1 MNIIQINPSATGS
14 RPPIQEDWKYAIP
27 SGYAAVAPECDTSA
41 MQSYKGHVDLT
52 IEDGIV
58 TAITGNDEAYQA
70 YLETIK
76 PNIEEVKILK
86 LSELSFA
93 CNTAIE
99 KGTSVQLSDGTS
111 ENFSYT
117 LADQANVSEMF
128 NAIVMGATEYPYHA
142 NDSECK
148 MYSAKDIITIYSAL
162 SSMKTAQ
169 ITYHNQLK
177 QYVKS
182 LENADEIQAVTY
194 GQELTGEYLE
204 AYNAL
209 IAQAQTQLEA
219 VLARIVSLENV

>member
-1 MNIIQINPSATGS
+1 MKFVRLENNKVVEIIPDYALPVEKWYGEEFAS
-14 RPPIQEDWKYAIP
+14 RCIESPDEVEQGWFYDSESKKFVKELPIKVEQTRDK
-27 SGYAAVAPECDTSA
+27 
-41 MQSYKGHVDLT
+41 
-52 IEDGIV
+52 
-58 TAITGNDEAYQA
+58 
-70 YLETIK
+70 
-76 PNIEEVKILK
+76 K
-86 LSELSFA
+86 LSELSSA

-99 KGTSVQLSDGTS
+99 KGTTIQLSDGTS

-128 NAIVMGATEYPYHA
+128 NAVVMGATEYPYHA

-182 LENADEIQAVTY
+182 LENSNEIRAVIY

-204 AYNAL
+204 AYNTL

>member
-1 MNIIQINPSATGS
+1 MKIVRMVNNIVVEIIP
-14 RPPIQEDWKYAIP
+14 DYALPVEEWYGIDF
-27 SGYAAVAPECDTSA
+27 AKNCVEAPDEVEQNWYYDQNTKNF
-41 MQSYKGHVDLT
+41 YKEQKV
-52 IEDGIV
+52 
-58 TAITGNDEAYQA
+58 
-70 YLETIK
+70 
-76 PNIEEVKILK
+76 NIEEVKFLK
-86 LSELSFA
+86 LSELSSA
-93 CNTAIE
+93 CNTTIE
-99 KGTSVQLSDGTS
+99 KGTTIQLSDGTS

-128 NAIVMGATEYPYHA
+128 NAVVMGATEYPYHA
-142 NDSECK
+142 NDSECN
-148 MYSAKDIITIYSAL
+148 MYSAKDIIIIYSTL
-162 SSMKTAQ
+162 SSMKTSQ

-182 LENADEIQAVTY
+182 LESANEIQSVTY

>member
-1 MNIIQINPSATGS
+1 MNIIQINSSATGS
-14 RPPIQEDWKYAIP
+14 RPPIQSWSGAMP
-27 SGYAAVAPECDTSA
+27 PRGYAAVTPDCDTSA
-41 MQSYKGHVDLT
+41 MQTHSGFVDLT
-52 IEDGIV
+52 IEGGVV
-58 TAITGNDEAYQA
+58 TAITGNEEAYQA

-76 PNIEEVKILK
+76 PNIEEVKNSK
-86 LSELSFA
+86 FSELSSA

-99 KGTSVQLSDGTS
+99 KGTTIQLSDGAS

-148 MYSAKDIITIYSAL
+148 MYSAKDIITIYSTL

-182 LENADEIQAVTY
+182 LENADEIQAVKY

-204 AYNAL
+204 AYNTL